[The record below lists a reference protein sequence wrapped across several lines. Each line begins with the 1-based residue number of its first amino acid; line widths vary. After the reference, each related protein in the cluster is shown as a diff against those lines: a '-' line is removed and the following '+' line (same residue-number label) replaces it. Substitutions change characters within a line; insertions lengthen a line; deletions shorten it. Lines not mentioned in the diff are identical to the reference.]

1 MKGWTLNLN
10 PLGIIA
16 GILMAVAMFFP
27 FWAFRL
33 VYMETTNVY
42 PYIISGPISDY
53 LGYERNSLMPLL
65 TGVLI
70 ACSIFCLVGSLLEGR
85 PGRILLAVSAVLVF
99 LCVWRFLVRIAGL
112 AGYFHLTVQGHGIAS
127 AGAFAKVEAWTWI
140 QPGLYL
146 IMIGA
151 VLALIACVLHNRLRV
166 RVE

>member
-1 MKGWTLNLN
+1 MKPSRLGFN

-16 GILMAVAMFFP
+16 TLVMAVAMFFP

-53 LGYERNSLMPLL
+53 IGYNRNTLMPIL

-70 ACSIFCLVGSLLEGR
+70 ASIVFCLAGSLLKGR
-85 PGRILLAVSAVLVF
+85 PGRIFFVVSAVLIF
-99 LCVWRFLVRIAGL
+99 LCVWRFLVRITGL
-112 AGYFHLTVQGHGIAS
+112 ANYFHLTVQGHGIAS

-146 IMIGA
+146 FVIGA
-151 VLALIACVLHNRLRV
+151 VLAIIASILHNRIQLDH
-166 RVE
+166 